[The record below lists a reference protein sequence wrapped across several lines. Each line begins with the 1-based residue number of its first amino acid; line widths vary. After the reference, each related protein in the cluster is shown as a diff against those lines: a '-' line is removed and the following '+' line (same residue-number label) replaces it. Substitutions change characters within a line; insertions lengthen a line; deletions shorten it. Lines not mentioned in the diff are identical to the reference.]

1 MISKNKLPIVL
12 MRIGVFVGTLLL
24 LLFICKFA
32 LFFSPFLI
40 AGVIALL
47 IEPVIKFCMNR
58 LKMSRRMSSM
68 LVVTLTV
75 VILGSI
81 IVAGITELSS
91 ELIKLTGNIQP
102 AVTKLSSTIDTLSD
116 KVMAW
121 YPDMPVQVANVI
133 ESSVLEAVSK
143 VGNLIASFASTI
155 VKLILSVPTMII
167 YTVMMIMALVFF
179 TKDRVYVIETLE
191 HHIPKAWLA
200 NAGIV
205 GKEIFSSLGRYIKIY
220 TKIILIT
227 FIEVFIAYRFIFKMF
242 GLVVPYP
249 LVLSIVTA
257 IVDILPVLGVG
268 TILIPWGLIYF
279 VMGHF
284 GWGALLIGTYIAIT
298 VIRNFIEP
306 KLVSDE
312 FGVHPL
318 ITLIAMFAGFKILGV
333 VGLLLGPI
341 SLMVLRC
348 IFNKQIERGIF
359 KDLFAEK

>member
-1 MISKNKLPIVL
+1 
-12 MRIGVFVGTLLL
+12 
-24 LLFICKFA
+24 
-32 LFFSPFLI
+32 
-40 AGVIALL
+40 
-47 IEPVIKFCMNR
+47 
-58 LKMSRRMSSM
+58 
-68 LVVTLTV
+68 
-75 VILGSI
+75 
-81 IVAGITELSS
+81 
-91 ELIKLTGNIQP
+91 
-102 AVTKLSSTIDTLSD
+102 
-116 KVMAW
+116 
-121 YPDMPVQVANVI
+121 
-133 ESSVLEAVSK
+133 
-143 VGNLIASFASTI
+143 
-155 VKLILSVPTMII
+155 MII

-191 HHIPKAWLA
+191 HHIPKAWLT
-200 NAGIV
+200 NAGRV

-227 FIEVFIAYRFIFKMF
+227 FIEVFIAYRLIFPMF

-257 IVDILPVLGVG
+257 IVDILPVLGAG

-284 GWGALLIGTYIAIT
+284 GWGVLLLGTYIAIT

-348 IFNKQIERGIF
+348 IFGKQIERGIF